1 MTKKNIIIIS
11 LIFFLTNCGF
21 VPVYLNNTD
30 VNFSIEQVD
39 YSGDNEFNNFLKT
52 NLKKYKNNNS
62 KTKIFIEASSEYRKV
77 VLSKDGA
84 GKVTNYQL
92 EAEVIFL
99 IKPQNKEIKIT
110 EKKIMDSL
118 TDKFEEA
125 RYERSMKQNFASSIS
140 KKLASKLIIN

>member
-99 IKPQNKEIKIT
+99 IRPNNKEIKIT

-118 TDKFEEA
+118 TDKFEEV
-125 RYERSMKQNFASSIS
+125 RYERSMKQNFAISIS
-140 KKLASKLIIN
+140 KKLASEIIIN

>member
-99 IKPQNKEIKIT
+99 IKPLN
-110 EKKIMDSL
+110 KKIIIKEKQNMNSVD
-118 TDKFEEA
+118 DKFQEA
-125 RYERSMKQNFASSIS
+125 RKERLIKQSFASSIS
-140 KKLASKLIIN
+140 SKLTSEIIIN